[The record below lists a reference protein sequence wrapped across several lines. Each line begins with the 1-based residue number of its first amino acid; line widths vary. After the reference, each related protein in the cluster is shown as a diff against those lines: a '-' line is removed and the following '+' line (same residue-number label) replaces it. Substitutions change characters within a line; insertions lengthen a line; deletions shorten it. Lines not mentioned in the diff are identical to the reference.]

1 MLMPSY
7 SWPARW
13 PAIGLTLL
21 MLAPLACLAEARG
34 AAAGWRLSADGREV
48 IDERTGQAWS
58 RCVEGMHWTGKTCA
72 GAPTMATH
80 KEALALASQRRQ
92 ADGLDWRLPR
102 VTDLR
107 RLAQDAGATGAK
119 GAKGDQGGEADRL
132 FPGAPRDLYWAGTAR
147 VDTRSTAVNPYNY
160 GNIAE
165 HRSPDNLNRL
175 GFLHGWAVDMRT
187 GEAQGDVSKRTRLP
201 VRLVRVL
208 QGEAPAK

>member
-1 MLMPSY
+1 MLMPPS
-7 SWPARW
+7 SWLARW

-34 AAAGWRLSADGREV
+34 AAPGWRPSADGREV
-48 IDERTGQAWS
+48 IDVRTGQAWS

-72 GAPTMATH
+72 GEPTLATH

-107 RLAQDAGATGAK
+107 RLAQDA
-119 GAKGDQGGEADRL
+119 KGDKGGEADRL
-132 FPGAPRDLYWAGTAR
+132 FPGAPRDLHWAGTAR

-187 GEAQGDVSKRTRLP
+187 GEAQGEVSKRTRLP
-201 VRLVRVL
+201 VRLVRAL
-208 QGEAPAK
+208 QAEAPAK